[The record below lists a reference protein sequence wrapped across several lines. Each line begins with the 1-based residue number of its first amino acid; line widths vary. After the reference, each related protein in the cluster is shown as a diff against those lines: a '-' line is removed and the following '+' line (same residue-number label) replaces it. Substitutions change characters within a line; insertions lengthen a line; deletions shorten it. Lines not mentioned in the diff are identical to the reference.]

1 MASAVSLIKA
11 AVSDKTVP
19 GSRLLSAILA
29 LEKSKQPVRSGG
41 LSIRT
46 VQSALYDPPTN

>member
-19 GSRLLSAILA
+19 GSQVLSAILA
-29 LEKSKQPVRSGG
+29 LEKSKQPVRPAG
-41 LSIRT
+41 LS
-46 VQSALYDPPTN
+46 S